1 MKEEKMIN
9 ERLAEKKQLID
20 KYLNMIIQKNKVM
33 NLTAID
39 DYDEMWQKHVIDSAS
54 VLPFIEKYNIKSM
67 IDVGT
72 GAGFPGMII
81 KILKEDLDIMLLD
94 SLNKRIKFLD
104 EVILGLDLKN
114 IKTIHSRAEDYARK
128 EGREKYDL
136 SISRAVAR
144 LNTLLEYNLPFVKV
158 GGIFI
163 AMKGPGLDEEL
174 DECEK
179 ALKTLGGEVLEVKKL
194 EMDFGE
200 RNILIVK
207 KINKTPKNYPRV
219 GNKPKTNPL

>member
-20 KYLNMIIQKNKVM
+20 KYLNMIIEKNKVM

-128 EGREKYDL
+128 DGREKYDL

-174 DECEK
+174 DECEN